1 MTIHF
6 LSQLK
11 LTQTLRVTLYKLH
24 FCFISS
30 QIFKKKVWVFSVF
43 NFHVLSVLFFVSVLL
58 PLCFEKKIMFVW
70 EFAFILVSVLWLRV
84 IVFDYITVVYMKS
97 VLCALFH
104 ECVASFISCF
114 WYFAHYLSF
123 ESLWCSLPTWFWVII
138 VYHHVRLPIP
148 LITSVLLM
156 IS

>member
-1 MTIHF
+1 MFFSFSLEFFWLFTVFPIS
-6 LSQLK
+6 LSQTLSVSLQKAFIFASFLLK
-11 LTQTLRVTLYKLH
+11 
-24 FCFISS
+24 SS
-30 QIFKKKVWVFSVF
+30 RKRYGFSLSYF

-58 PLCFEKKIMFVW
+58 PLCFEKKIIFVW
-70 EFAFILVSVLWLRV
+70 EFAFILVIVLWLRV

-123 ESLWCSLPTWFWVII
+123 ESLWCSLPTWF
-138 VYHHVRLPIP
+138 
-148 LITSVLLM
+148 
-156 IS
+156 